1 MGYAL
6 KSPREISILKT
17 FIRRSAFA
25 RFFGQGDPSF
35 TLVELLVVVAIL
47 GLLAGLLIPVTQKA
61 IAAGKKGK
69 ASGYIYQIGVLINS
83 YVPENNNCLP
93 ILINHGDMTGGSPA
107 SNPEN
112 YQFWQNIIRQH
123 AGISKRPF
131 TNSNTDPWLPEIFYD
146 PTVKKNKHPW
156 GDFGGNDSI
165 MLGIGQPAPKDCAY
179 NFGHTRGTP
188 LFSIGKLSQKVIVAS
203 AMDVPGSSWGS
214 SWYFQ
219 GIEWANQGDAS
230 QMPKPEARHVGK
242 SLCLF
247 ADGHVEAL
255 DIKNMTSTDRKKY
268 FVHPKDE

>member
-1 MGYAL
+1 M
-6 KSPREISILKT
+6 
-17 FIRRSAFA
+17 
-25 RFFGQGDPSF
+25 
-35 TLVELLVVVAIL
+35 ELLVVVAIL
-47 GLLAGLLIPVTQKA
+47 GLLAGLLIPATQKA
-61 IAAGKKGK
+61 IVAGKKGK
-69 ASGYIYQIGVLINS
+69 ATGYLYQIGVLINS

-93 ILINHGDMTGGSPA
+93 ILINYGNLTGGSPA

-123 AGISKRPF
+123 AGLSKRPF
-131 TNSNTDPWLPEIFYD
+131 QDSNKDPWLPEIYYD

-165 MLGIGQPAPKDCAY
+165 MLGIGQPAPKNCDR
-179 NFGHTRGTP
+179 FGNTRGTP

-203 AMDVPGSSWGS
+203 AMDQAGSTWGS

-230 QMPKPEARHVGK
+230 QMPKPESRHGGK

-255 DIKNMTSTDRKKY
+255 DTKNMTSVDRRKY
-268 FVHPKDE
+268 FVLPEDE

>member
-1 MGYAL
+1 
-6 KSPREISILKT
+6 LKT
-17 FIRRSAFA
+17 YIRRSTFS

-83 YVPENNNCLP
+83 YVSENNNCLP
-93 ILINHGDMTGGSPA
+93 ILINQNNMTGGS
-107 SNPEN
+107 SSSDPEN
-112 YQFWQNIIRQH
+112 YQFWQNIIRLH
-123 AGISKRPF
+123 AGISKRSF
-131 TNSNTDPWLPEIFYD
+131 KDSNKDPWLPEIFYD
-146 PTVKKNKHPW
+146 PAVKKNNHPW

-165 MLGIGQPAPKDCAY
+165 MLGIGQPAAKNCQSV
-179 NFGHTRGTP
+179 FGHTRGTP

-203 AMDVPGSSWGS
+203 SECPPGSSWGS
-214 SWYFQ
+214 SWYFG
-219 GIEWANQGDAS
+219 GIEWANEGDAS
-230 QMPKPEARHVGK
+230 KIPKPAARHGGK

-255 DIKNMTSTDRKKY
+255 DTKNMTSTDRKKY
-268 FVHPKDE
+268 FVLPQDE

>member
-1 MGYAL
+1 L
-6 KSPREISILKT
+6 
-17 FIRRSAFA
+17 
-25 RFFGQGDPSF
+25 FGQGDPSF

-47 GLLAGLLIPVTQKA
+47 GLLAGLLIPATQKA
-61 IAAGKKGK
+61 IVAGKKGK
-69 ASGYIYQIGVLINS
+69 ATGYLYQIGVLINS

-93 ILINHGDMTGGSPA
+93 ILINYGDMTGGSPA

-123 AGISKRPF
+123 AGLSKRPF
-131 TNSNTDPWLPEIFYD
+131 QDSNKDPWLPEIFYD
-146 PTVKKNKHPW
+146 PAVKKDKHPW

-165 MLGIGQPAPKDCAY
+165 MLGILGQPVPKDCQWV
-179 NFGHTRGTP
+179 FGHTRGTP

-203 AMDVPGSSWGS
+203 AMNVPGSSFVS

-230 QMPKPEARHVGK
+230 KMPKPESRHGEK

-255 DIKNMTSTDRKKY
+255 DTKNMTSTDRKKY
-268 FVHPKDE
+268 FVLPKDE